1 MPVCFAHRS
10 HCYLGHLSPSPD
22 YDYPGA
28 VNLSEGLMDGDIGYG
43 RESLQLLYHLRDIT
57 GQTVYLHVNRSFTLV
72 HAPLQDELL
81 GVYDVAAPFGHRA
94 GDVAQHPRSIL
105 AYDIDGYAHILP
117 QCSAMRLGNFN
128 MASE

>member
-10 HCYLGHLSPSPD
+10 YCYLSHLSPSTD
-22 YDYPGA
+22 YDYPRA
-28 VNLSEGLMDGDIGYG
+28 IDFSKSLMDGDIGYG
-43 RESLQLLYHLRDIT
+43 RESLQLLYHLRNIT
-57 GQTVYLHVNRSFTLV
+57 GRTVYLHINRSFALV

-81 GVYDVAAPFGHRA
+81 GVYYVAAPFGHRA

-117 QCSAMRLGNFN
+117 HCAAI
-128 MASE
+128 ASRKL